1 MRNEKIF
8 TEEELEDFAER
19 STTMERIAQ
28 QAEWD
33 IVLLKSI
40 DYLKEKIGEVFQ
52 GVISKVSPNG
62 FYVSLINELV
72 DVFVPLRELKG
83 KFKFIAENFSLES
96 KNKKYSLGDKI
107 NLMITRIIKE
117 RRYIEGIPV

>member
-1 MRNEKIF
+1 MRNENVF
-8 TEEELEDFAER
+8 TEEELEDFAEK
-19 STTMERIAQ
+19 STIMERIAQ

-52 GVISKVSPNG
+52 GVISKVTSNG
-62 FYVSLINELV
+62 FYVSLINELL

-83 KFKFIAENFSLES
+83 KFRFRGENFTLES
-96 KNKKYSLGDKI
+96 KNKKYSLGDKV
-107 NLMITRIIKE
+107 NLMITRIVKE
-117 RRYIEGIPV
+117 RRYIEGIPI